1 MAEILKFKQ
10 SERWYIEQSEYWSK
24 RGDSFK
30 SLLYAR
36 QACEGGGISAR
47 LRLAA
52 ALYETGNF
60 TCAAEVYIKF
70 LGEGHASAEIYAG
83 LIKCLAEMSR
93 YRSAAFFM
101 REAKS
106 LGLMPKLRCDK
117 LASRADFYK
126 ALAEIKKQFP
136 DIKREFDGE
145 EDAEFKR
152 LLYVIRRG
160 DFNLDET
167 LLPDLYL
174 SDSDNA
180 ASEILF
186 KAASIITPDKLNDQ
200 LATKLL
206 AACEEGMKG
215 SEYPR
220 QDIVATKIVSLTALG
235 RVEEAEIAAEDLM
248 SLELPDSDADLLK
261 CAIAMIAI
269 EYHDGAVDYLEELTN
284 DVFEE
289 NLVYL
294 NAVAN
299 LNAGDKD
306 RAKELFSEVLVINPH
321 NVSAKYYCDLLVRS
335 DALADYDMYLP
346 DNAEFD
352 VREKIDAMLEAARQ
366 AGGKIGERREMRE
379 LLAYALRC
387 DDPDYALYVGRNL
400 AALGIYRGVLR
411 DYLLDAEGRLTLK
424 REIIAEMLTKDY
436 KTPVTAF
443 LFGIGRIC
451 VMRDFYGMGS
461 SDGLIRAYVSALA
474 AFAVF
479 GGGHGALEEVFDKAY
494 PYLSAIEINT
504 TAAAENVAAAL
515 VLYGGLADAGTPKD
529 AAAMF
534 GEAETREVVKLC
546 DALEFH
552 CSDLHRPKRSAQK
565 RRKP

>member
-1 MAEILKFKQ
+1 MAEILKFKR

-36 QACEGGGISAR
+36 QACECGGISAR

-52 ALYETGNF
+52 ALYETGNY
-60 TCAAEVYIKF
+60 TRAAEVYIKF
-70 LGEGHASAEIYAG
+70 LGEGHSTAEIYAG
-83 LIKCLAEMSR
+83 LIKCLADMSR
-93 YRSAAFFM
+93 FRSAAFFI
-101 REAKS
+101 REAKA
-106 LGLMPKLRCDK
+106 LGLIPKLRDK
-117 LASRADFYK
+117 IACRADFNK

-136 DIKREFDGE
+136 NLKREFDSE

-174 SDSDNA
+174 CESDNA

-186 KAASIITPDKLNDQ
+186 KAASIITPDKLNAQ
-200 LATKLL
+200 LSTKLL
-206 AACEEGMKG
+206 AACDEGMKG
-215 SEYPR
+215 SDFPR
-220 QDIVATKIVSLTALG
+220 QDIIATKIVSLVSLG
-235 RVEEAEIAAEDLM
+235 RLEEAEIAAEDLM
-248 SLELPDSDADLLK
+248 SLELPDNDVDLLK
-261 CAIAMIAI
+261 CAIAMMVI

-294 NAVAN
+294 NAIAN

-321 NVSAKYYCDLLVRS
+321 NVGAKYYCDLLIRS
-335 DALADYDMYLP
+335 DTVSDYDMYLP
-346 DNAEFD
+346 DEVETE
-352 VREKIDAMLEAARQ
+352 VRVKIENMFETARE
-366 AGGKIGERREMRE
+366 AGGKMSEHRDMRE
-379 LLAYALRC
+379 LLAYELRSA
-387 DDPDYALYVGRNL
+387 DPDYASYVGNSL
-400 AALGIYRGVLR
+400 AVLGIYRGVLR
-411 DYLLDAEGRLTLK
+411 DYLLDAECRLTVK
-424 REIIAEMLTKDY
+424 REIIANMLSVDY
-436 KTPVTAF
+436 KTPVTAY
-443 LFGIGRIC
+443 LFGIKRIC
-451 VMRDFYGMGS
+451 VMRDFYGLGT

-479 GGGHGALEEVFDKAY
+479 GSGDGSLEEVFDKAY
-494 PYLSAIEINT
+494 PYLSALSINT
-504 TAAAENVAAAL
+504 IADAENVAAAL
-515 VLYGGLADAGTPKD
+515 ALYGGLADAGSPKE
-529 AAAMF
+529 AASLF
-534 GEAETREVVKLC
+534 GAAETREVSRIC

-552 CSDLHRPKRSAQK
+552 CNDLRRPKRSSQK